1 MAQEQNGQPQDFAGR
16 VALITGG
23 SRGIGY
29 GIAEELVARGARV
42 VITARTAPELDDAA
56 KRLGG
61 PEHAVAVRGPADDSG
76 HQEEAVARA
85 VEHFGALDLLAV
97 NAAASSQYGPL
108 IEADLSL
115 VREVMEVNVVGGLG
129 WVQQAWKG
137 WMSDHAG
144 AVVYTASI
152 FGLRP
157 GHVPTGAYNVSKA
170 AVIHLTRQL
179 AGELAPRVRVNAIAP
194 AMIKTDFVKADYE
207 GREDVIAKNFP
218 MGRIGTP
225 EDTAKLAAFL
235 LSGDAS
241 WISGETVIID
251 GGLFARGR

>member
-1 MAQEQNGQPQDFAGR
+1 MNAAQDFAGR

-29 GIAEELVARGARV
+29 GIAEELVGRGANV
-42 VITARTAPELDDAA
+42 VLTARRGAELEAAA
-56 KRLGG
+56 KQLGG
-61 PEHAVAVRGPADDSG
+61 EERALAVRGPADDSA

-85 VEHFGALDLLAV
+85 VEHFGRLDLLAV
-97 NAAASSQYGPL
+97 NAAVSSQYGPL
-108 IEADLSL
+108 ISADLSL

-137 WMSDHAG
+137 WMADHSG

-207 GREDVIAKNFP
+207 GREGVIAANFP
-218 MGRIGTP
+218 MGRIGVP

-235 LSGDAS
+235 LSDDAS
-241 WISGETVIID
+241 WITGETVIID

>member
-1 MAQEQNGQPQDFAGR
+1 MAQERNGRPQDFAGR

-29 GIAEELVARGARV
+29 GIAEELVCRGARV
-42 VITARTAPELDDAA
+42 VITARTGPELDAA
-56 KRLGG
+56 AERLGG
-61 PEHAVAVRGPADDSG
+61 PERALAVCGPADDSA

-85 VEHFGALDLLAV
+85 VERFGALDFLAV
-97 NAAASSQYGPL
+97 NAAVNSQYGPL
-108 IEADLSL
+108 MSADLAL
-115 VREVMEVNVVGGLG
+115 VREVMEVNVVASLG

-137 WMSDHAG
+137 WMSAHAG
-144 AVVYTASI
+144 AVVNTASI
-152 FGLRP
+152 FGLRV

-194 AMIKTDFVKADYE
+194 AMIKTEFVRADYE
-207 GREDVIAKNFP
+207 GREDVIGANFP

-225 EDTAKLAAFL
+225 TDTAKLAAFL
-235 LSGDAS
+235 LSDDAS
-241 WISGETVIID
+241 WISGETVVID
-251 GGLFARGR
+251 GGLFAKGT

>member
-1 MAQEQNGQPQDFAGR
+1 MAHESNRHPQNFAGR

-29 GIAEELVARGARV
+29 GIAEELVSRGARV
-42 VITARTAPELDDAA
+42 VITARTGDELDAAA

-61 PEHAVAVRGPADDSG
+61 AEYALGVRGPADDIG
-76 HQEEAVARA
+76 HQEEAVTAA
-85 VEHFGALDLLAV
+85 IDHFGSLDLLAV
-97 NAAASSQYGPL
+97 NAGVSSQYGPL
-108 IEADLSL
+108 MSADLSL
-115 VREVMEVNVVGGLG
+115 VREVMEVNVVAGLG
-129 WVQQAWKG
+129 WVQQAWKAYL
-137 WMSDHAG
+137 SSHTG

-152 FGLRP
+152 FGLRV

-179 AGELAPRVRVNAIAP
+179 AGELAPRVRVNALAP

-207 GREDVIAKNFP
+207 GREEVIAANFP

-225 EDTAKLAAFL
+225 QDTAKLAAFL
-235 LSGDAS
+235 LSDDAS
-241 WISGETVIID
+241 WITGETVVID
-251 GGLFARGR
+251 GGLFAKGR

>member
-1 MAQEQNGQPQDFAGR
+1 MAQDDKHPQDFAGR

-29 GIAEELVARGARV
+29 GIAEELASRGARV
-42 VITARTAPELDDAA
+42 VITARTGSELEAA
-56 KRLGG
+56 VKQLGG
-61 PEHAVAVRGPADDSG
+61 PGRALAVRGPADDSG
-76 HQEEAVARA
+76 HQEEAVACA
-85 VEHFGALDLLAV
+85 VENFGRLDLLAV
-97 NAAASSQYGPL
+97 NAAVSPQYGPL
-108 IEADLSL
+108 ITAELSL
-115 VREVMEVNVVGGLG
+115 VREAMETNVVGGLG

-137 WMSDHAG
+137 WMSAHSG
-144 AVVYTASI
+144 SVVYTASI

-194 AMIKTDFVKADYE
+194 AMIKTEFVKADYE
-207 GREDVIAKNFP
+207 GREDVIAANFP
-218 MGRIGTP
+218 MGRIGEP
-225 EDTAKLAAFL
+225 ADTAKLAVFL
-235 LSGDAS
+235 LSDDAS
-241 WISGETVIID
+241 WITGETVVID